1 MAIQKQMYEQTRS
14 DLAPYTSAGSN
25 ALTQYQK
32 LMGGDTSAFYQ
43 SPDYNWTQQQGLQGL
58 QRAASATGRLG
69 SGDYLKDATKYA
81 QGLASTEYNNFMN
94 RYQALIGMG
103 QASAAGQAAANQGY
117 GNANSLLQLQSG
129 NAQAAGIL
137 GGYNSIAN
145 SMGNAGNQV
154 GNYLV
159 QNKPWAQNTGYQPGW
174 GYSAAGQGYW
184 GNTLAG
190 SAAGAEAMMW
200 L

>member
-1 MAIQKQMYEQTRS
+1 
-14 DLAPYTSAGSN
+14 
-25 ALTQYQK
+25 
-32 LMGGDTSAFYQ
+32 MGGDMSAFYR
-43 SPDYNWTQQQGLQGL
+43 SPDYAWTKQQGLQGI

-81 QGLASTEYNNFMN
+81 EGLASTEYNNFMN
-94 RYQALIGMG
+94 RYQALIGVG

-117 GNANSLLQLQSG
+117 GNAAADNALYSG
-129 NAQAAGIL
+129 QAQAAGIL
-137 GGYNSIAN
+137 GQYNSLSN
-145 SMGNAGNQV
+145 NMGNAGNQV
-154 GNYLV
+154 GNWLV

-174 GYSAAGQGYW
+174 GYSSAGQGYW

-190 SAAGAEAMMW
+190 SAGGADSMMW